1 MTVKI
6 VTDTLSDITADLAEE
21 LGVTVVPVYVRFGE
35 EVYRDRVEMT
45 TEEFYRRLVQDADFP
60 TTTQPTPNDFLD
72 VYTRLAKEADGIL
85 VVTLSSKLSGTYQSA
100 LQAKDMFE
108 GECRIEVVDSQLV
121 VMGLGLVIVEVAR
134 AVQAGV
140 SLDEATELVR
150 RAVMRS
156 HSVMLMD
163 TLKYLVKGGR
173 IGKARGLV
181 GSLLSVQHILTL
193 KDGEVSPMTRVR
205 TRVAGI
211 DYLYNYVTGF
221 PNIDGLAVEY
231 ATTRDEA
238 EKLVER
244 IGSLFPKEKIYIST
258 VSPVIGAYV
267 GPNVVSVSI
276 LETGEG
282 L

>member
-21 LGVTVVPVYVRFGE
+21 LGVTVVPVYVRFGD

-45 TEEFYRRLVQDADFP
+45 TEEFYRRLVQDANFP

-108 GECRIEVVDSQLV
+108 GECCIEVIDSQLV

-134 AVQAGV
+134 AVQAGA
-140 SLDEATELVR
+140 SLDEAAELVR

-173 IGKARGLV
+173 IGKAKGLV

-221 PNIDGLAVEY
+221 PNIGGLAVEY

-244 IGSLFPKEKIYIST
+244 IGSLFPKENIYIST

-276 LETGEG
+276 LEAGEG

>member
-6 VTDTLSDITADLAEE
+6 VTDTLSDITADLAKE